1 MEERIAALEAAVA
14 ALQTLITQMTDA
26 LYESNEHYQT
36 INTEVNST
44 LKNDMANMDGK
55 IAVNTNGIA
64 DANNA
69 IDDLAVAIL
78 EGGM

>member
-1 MEERIAALEAAVA
+1 MEERVAQLEAAVE
-14 ALQTLITQMTDA
+14 ALQAQLTQMIDA

-44 LKNDMANMDGK
+44 IKNDMGNMDGK
-55 IAVNTNGIA
+55 ITVNANGIA
-64 DANNA
+64 DANSA